1 MSDLMRCEVSPIL
14 SGADELVGIQITLE
28 TSRARTVLHA
38 SKADLE
44 KALARG
50 GLALVPAAEW
60 ERSRYKG
67 CGSYPRAIGEIE
79 GILGITGNVPLSET
93 VDAVRKLAAKEANRG

>member
-1 MSDLMRCEVSPIL
+1 MSDAIDVFDISRLGDAGC
-14 SGADELVGIQITLE
+14 DEIWVRIEDLKPLL
-28 TSRARTVLHA
+28 SRA
-38 SKADLE
+38 
-44 KALARG
+44 

-93 VDAVRKLAAKEANRG
+93 VDAVRKLAAKEAKG